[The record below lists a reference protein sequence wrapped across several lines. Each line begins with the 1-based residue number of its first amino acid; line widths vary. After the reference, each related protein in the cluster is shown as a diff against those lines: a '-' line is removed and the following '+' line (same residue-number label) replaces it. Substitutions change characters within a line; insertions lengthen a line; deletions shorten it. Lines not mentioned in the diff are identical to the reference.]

1 MRVTR
6 GSVLLLG
13 FFLCREGV
21 LLKVLRGVV
30 ELTEGRVMDL
40 KDWRRGVR
48 RRKSGDGVGR

>member
-30 ELTEGRVMDL
+30 ELIEGRVMDL